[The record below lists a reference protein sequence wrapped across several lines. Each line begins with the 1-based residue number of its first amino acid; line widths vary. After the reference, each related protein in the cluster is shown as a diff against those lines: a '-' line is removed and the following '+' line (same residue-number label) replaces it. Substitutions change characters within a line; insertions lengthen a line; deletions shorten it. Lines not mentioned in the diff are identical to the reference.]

1 MVIKLEEDKIIV
13 GNWRSREELIRDMK
27 KYGITVKC
35 FPVSRRLKK
44 GGGVGPALDI
54 RFVTAESGRA
64 SFIHGAKSKEL
75 AIELLGL
82 RTKED
87 CERVNRELES

>member
-1 MVIKLEEDKIIV
+1 LEKDKIIV
-13 GNWRSREELIRDMK
+13 GNWRSREELIRDMREEEIK
-27 KYGITVKC
+27 VKC
-35 FPVSRRLKK
+35 SLVSRRLKK

-54 RFVTAESGRA
+54 RFLTAESGRA
-64 SFIHGAKSKEL
+64 SVFKGKNKEK
-75 AIELLGL
+75 AIELLRL

>member
-1 MVIKLEEDKIIV
+1 MELQSNVSLYPED
-13 GNWRSREELIRDMK
+13 
-27 KYGITVKC
+27 
-35 FPVSRRLKK
+35 LK
-44 GGGVGPALDI
+44 GWGVGPALDI

>member
-1 MVIKLEEDKIIV
+1 MEEDKIIV
-13 GNWRSREELIRDMK
+13 GNWGSREELVRYMK

-44 GGGVGPALDI
+44 GGVVGPALDI
-54 RFVTAESGRA
+54 RFITAESGRL

>member
-13 GNWRSREELIRDMK
+13 GNWGSREEFIMYMK
-27 KYGITVKC
+27 EKGIKVKC
-35 FPVSRRLKK
+35 IPKSLMLKK
-44 GGGVGPALDI
+44 GGKVEPGLEI
-54 RFVTAESGRA
+54 RFLIAGGRA
-64 SFIHGAKSKEL
+64 SVFKAKTKER

-87 CERVNRELES
+87 CERVNRELEN

>member
-1 MVIKLEEDKIIV
+1 VIKLEGDKIIV
-13 GNWRSREELIRDMK
+13 GDWGSREELIRDMNER
-27 KYGITVKC
+27 GIKVKC
-35 FPVSRRLKK
+35 SPVSRRLKK

-54 RFVTAESGRA
+54 RFVPAGSMA
-64 SFIHGAKSKEL
+64 SIFKAKTKER

-87 CERVNRELES
+87 CEKVNRELES

>member
-1 MVIKLEEDKIIV
+1 MIKLEEDKIIV
-13 GNWRSREELIRDMK
+13 GNWESREELVRDMK
-27 KYGITVKC
+27 ERGIKVKC
-35 FPVSRRLKK
+35 SPVSRRLKK

-54 RFVTAESGRA
+54 RFVTTESGTA
-64 SFIHGAKSKEL
+64 SVFKRKTKER